1 MLPQFMAIVLLSA
14 VASYAFQH
22 TETTYQI
29 NGVCFYRYLAYGIT
43 VVLSYVCFSRFNKFL
58 AIAFSC
64 ALSAVALSPLGHGA
78 IEMFPTLVPF
88 LAVFMGVTNILVFPR
103 VQGRGFFELIAVLVS
118 PSIVAE
124 SRIGGSFRLLATT
137 ESPGFYQLSI
147 IAVIIVGGY
156 FYLRYLTL
164 ADLGRL
170 ELLSNGGNESDVAGV
185 TAGYNLATIIVVL
198 GASATAAVLMITG
211 LIVADALQAAA
222 IVIPL
227 YVLALALGAGI
238 AIASLFYM
246 FNLSFNE
253 SHQ

>member
-1 MLPQFMAIVLLSA
+1 M
-14 VASYAFQH
+14 
-22 TETTYQI
+22 
-29 NGVCFYRYLAYGIT
+29 
-43 VVLSYVCFSRFNKFL
+43 
-58 AIAFSC
+58 
-64 ALSAVALSPLGHGA
+64 
-78 IEMFPTLVPF
+78 
-88 LAVFMGVTNILVFPR
+88 
-103 VQGRGFFELIAVLVS
+103 
-118 PSIVAE
+118 
-124 SRIGGSFRLLATT
+124 
-137 ESPGFYQLSI
+137 
-147 IAVIIVGGY
+147 
-156 FYLRYLTL
+156 TL